1 MQQKQKPKICD
12 FNSLIK
18 ICLGGI
24 FMMNNYW
31 DSFDCEIQCEDVC
44 EEYWKELMKEVEE
57 VPKD

>member
-1 MQQKQKPKICD
+1 
-12 FNSLIK
+12 
-18 ICLGGI
+18 
-24 FMMNNYW
+24 MMNNYW